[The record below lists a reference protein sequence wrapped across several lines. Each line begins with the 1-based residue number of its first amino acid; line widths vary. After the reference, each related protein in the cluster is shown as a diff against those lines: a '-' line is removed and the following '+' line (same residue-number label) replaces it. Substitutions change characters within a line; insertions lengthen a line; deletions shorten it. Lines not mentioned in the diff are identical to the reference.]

1 MFIDSGKVIY
11 TWSKEP
17 PVIKTREELKKDAN
31 KEEYNNLIV
40 RGWSITDEDWTKK
53 RARAANS

>member
-11 TWSKEP
+11 TLSKEP
-17 PVIKTREELKKDAN
+17 PVIKTREELKKDAD

-53 RARAANS
+53 RARAANT